1 MHSVPFT
8 DCTIY
13 TYTGYLKYVWAIELF
28 LFYRFADI
36 RNTLQGKQ
44 EERLPF
50 FSFIFPPWF
59 KQAHPQAYANFVY
72 NTQYLTSPFDV
83 HKTLENILNF
93 DAAKD
98 GDRHQRAIS
107 LFDKVSY
114 YNNLSNLLFMLTYFN
129 FCRN

>member
-1 MHSVPFT
+1 MHMQANRYFR
-8 DCTIY
+8 
-13 TYTGYLKYVWAIELF
+13 F
-28 LFYRFADI
+28 RFADI

-59 KQAHPQAYANFVY
+59 KQVHPQAYANFVY

-93 DAAKD
+93 VTPKD

-107 LFDKVSY
+107 LFDKVS
-114 YNNLSNLLFMLTYFN
+114 
-129 FCRN
+129 